1 MWSGCVCVGLGC
13 SLGGGELL
21 DVGIDEVVGLVCG
34 GRYVGMSYEEAQ
46 KVLKLD
52 TYSKTKY
59 LSVLKMVSHPKIIHP
74 PHEQSDGK

>member
-1 MWSGCVCVGLGC
+1 MVG
-13 SLGGGELL
+13 S
-21 DVGIDEVVGLVCG
+21 VCG

-59 LSVLKMVSHPKIIHP
+59 LSVLKMVSHPKIIYP
-74 PHEQSDGK
+74 PHEQRDGSWSVPHILTRMIGECCGQ